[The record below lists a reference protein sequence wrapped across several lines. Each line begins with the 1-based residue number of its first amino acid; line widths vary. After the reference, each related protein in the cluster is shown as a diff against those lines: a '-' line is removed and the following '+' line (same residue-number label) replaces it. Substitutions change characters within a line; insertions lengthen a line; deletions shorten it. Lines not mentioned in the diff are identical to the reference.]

1 MYVVL
6 IWETWLWIWP
16 VFCPFLLVSCLSSLS
31 LSVKGFWKFN
41 GPISF
46 SCNAWVNIFFVA
58 KGTEMVDIRLMGDF
72 EADVKELEA
81 DSWSLTVDKKY
92 LKQLKKDVVK
102 RQDVIYGRTM
112 VELNAFSVVYV
123 QKHLLF
129 CEFYSQTLTKL
140 MQNVSRVKCL
150 LNKVIIVNYNYNLT
164 TKNDICVCVCIYR
177 YIYIYIYINVC
188 IKCMYLYVCICIYV
202 CVCVYIYVYIYI
214 YITHIYIYIY
224 ACIHTYIIK

>member
-1 MYVVL
+1 
-6 IWETWLWIWP
+6 
-16 VFCPFLLVSCLSSLS
+16 
-31 LSVKGFWKFN
+31 
-41 GPISF
+41 
-46 SCNAWVNIFFVA
+46 
-58 KGTEMVDIRLMGDF
+58 MVDIRLMGDF

-92 LKQLKKDVVK
+92 LKQLKKDVIK

-150 LNKVIIVNYNYNLT
+150 LNKVIIVNYNLT
-164 TKNDICVCVCIYR
+164 TK
-177 YIYIYIYINVC
+177 
-188 IKCMYLYVCICIYV
+188 K
-202 CVCVYIYVYIYI
+202 
-214 YITHIYIYIY
+214 
-224 ACIHTYIIK
+224 